1 MDLLI
6 RWIDSPII
14 LTKLSSIFCG
24 GATDPVEM
32 CPLDLRA
39 KLHGMDFTHSSL
51 ILSFHV
57 TFPKEVLSP
66 RALEE
71 QMAEVVYAVEIKGPV
86 LPYLW
91 CMCFTLWTCAN
102 LGPYLPNL

>member
-1 MDLLI
+1 
-6 RWIDSPII
+6 
-14 LTKLSSIFCG
+14 
-24 GATDPVEM
+24 M

-39 KLHGMDFTHSSL
+39 KLHGMSTGVLDFTHSSL
-51 ILSFHV
+51 ILCFHV
-57 TFPKEVLSP
+57 IFPKEVLSP
-66 RALEE
+66 RALVGR
-71 QMAEVVYAVEIKGPV
+71 MAGVVYAVEIKGPV